1 MYKDKFKKVEYFEI
15 DYSDLDNIINTEY
28 PVIKYECALDQHN
41 DSYFTVHVDGLI
53 NWKDEFLL
61 TNLLVNSHTQDYRTT
76 RILLNDMCRNGKIEA
91 GNYLINV
98 SW

>member
-15 DYSDLDNIINTEY
+15 EYYELDNIINQEY
-28 PVIKYECALDQHN
+28 PDIKYESALEQPN
-41 DSYFTVHVDGLI
+41 DSYFTVFVDGLI

-61 TNLLVNSHTQDYRTT
+61 TNLLVNGHAQDYRTT
-76 RILLNDMCRNGKIEA
+76 TILMNDMCRKGLIEK